1 MNALTI
7 GAIVGLVLL
16 VTLALGMPVAFALGL
31 TALISIVLFLTVAE
45 LAFFADFLFSSL
57 NDFALLAI
65 PLFVLMG
72 AIFGHSKASQDLLE
86 AAHVWVGRLPGGLA
100 MSSVMAC
107 SVFAALTGSSPATSA
122 AIGKIAIPEMTKRGY
137 PNGLATGAIVAGGTL
152 GILIPPSVTLI
163 LYGIATETSIGRL
176 FLGGV
181 VPGIMV
187 TLLFCLWI
195 LAAVFLGRRS
205 ASSQQQTSGA
215 GDSDAT
221 SQTVAGAESYSW
233 GHRFGVLIKIIPF
246 VVLIASVLGVLY
258 LGIATPSE
266 AAGVGAFLAII
277 LVALLYR
284 SVNVRNLMDIALE
297 TTRTSTMILMIV
309 AFSAV
314 LGQILTFLN
323 VPQGLAQLVADLEV
337 NRWVVFV
344 IMNLLFLFLGGVVPG
359 IMVTL
364 LFCLWILVAVFSSRR
379 SGRFQQQTSDTGE
392 SGETSQTIGAAES
405 YSWKHRFGVLT
416 KVIPFAVLIACVL
429 GVLYLG
435 IATPSEA
442 AGVGALLALILVA
455 LLYRSVNLRNL
466 MGIALETTRT
476 STMILMIVA
485 FSAVLGQVL
494 SFLNV
499 PQELAQ
505 LVADLEVNRWVV
517 FLIMNLLFLGFFIPP
532 VAIILVTMPV
542 LFPIITEL
550 GFDPIWFGVV
560 MTLNMEMGLITPPVG
575 LNLYVVQGIAPD
587 IPLRDI
593 LVGSPPYVGVL
604 ALGIIILALFPGL
617 VTWLPNQALGG

>member
-1 MNALTI
+1 
-7 GAIVGLVLL
+7 
-16 VTLALGMPVAFALGL
+16 
-31 TALISIVLFLTVAE
+31 
-45 LAFFADFLFSSL
+45 
-57 NDFALLAI
+57 
-65 PLFVLMG
+65 MG

-122 AIGKIAIPEMTKRGY
+122 AIGRIAIPEMTKRGY

-195 LAAVFLGRRS
+195 LA
-205 ASSQQQTSGA
+205 
-215 GDSDAT
+215 
-221 SQTVAGAESYSW
+221 
-233 GHRFGVLIKIIPF
+233 
-246 VVLIASVLGVLY
+246 VVL
-258 LGIATPSE
+258 
-266 AAGVGAFLAII
+266 
-277 LVALLYR
+277 
-284 SVNVRNLMDIALE
+284 
-297 TTRTSTMILMIV
+297 
-309 AFSAV
+309 
-314 LGQILTFLN
+314 
-323 VPQGLAQLVADLEV
+323 
-337 NRWVVFV
+337 
-344 IMNLLFLFLGGVVPG
+344 
-359 IMVTL
+359 
-364 LFCLWILVAVFSSRR
+364 SSRR
-379 SGRFQQQTSDTGE
+379 SGSFQQQTGGTGE
-392 SGETSQTIGAAES
+392 WRNLAGHRRRGELLLEAPLWRVDQGD
-405 YSWKHRFGVLT
+405 
-416 KVIPFAVLIACVL
+416 PFAVLIACVL

-442 AGVGALLALILVA
+442 AGVGALLSLILVA
-455 LLYRSVNLRNL
+455 LCRSVNLRNL
-466 MGIALETTRT
+466 MDIALETTRT

-505 LVADLEVNRWVV
+505 LVADLQVNRWVV
-517 FLIMNLLFLGFFIPP
+517 FVIMNLLFLFLGFFIPP

-575 LNLYVVQGIAPD
+575 LNLYVVQGIATHPAAGHTA
-587 IPLRDI
+587 
-593 LVGSPPYVGVL
+593 GSLPYVAVL
-604 ALGIIILALFPGL
+604 ALGILILALFPGL
-617 VTWLPNQALGG
+617 VTWLPNQTLGG

>member
-1 MNALTI
+1 VSALTI
-7 GAIVGLVLL
+7 GAIVGLILL
-16 VTLALGMPVAFALGL
+16 VTLAMGIPVAFALGL
-31 TALISIVLFLTVAE
+31 TAIISIFLFLTVDE
-45 LAFFADFLFSSL
+45 IAFFADFVFSSL
-57 NDFALLAI
+57 NDFGLLAI

-72 AIFGHSKASQDLLE
+72 AIFGRSKASQDLLE

-122 AIGKIAIPEMTKRGY
+122 AIGRIAIPEMTKRGY
-137 PNGLATGAIVAGGTL
+137 PNGLAAGAIVAGGTL

-181 VPGIMV
+181 LPGIMV
-187 TLLFCLWI
+187 TVLFCLWI
-195 LAAVFLGRRS
+195 LA
-205 ASSQQQTSGA
+205 
-215 GDSDAT
+215 
-221 SQTVAGAESYSW
+221 
-233 GHRFGVLIKIIPF
+233 
-246 VVLIASVLGVLY
+246 VVL
-258 LGIATPSE
+258 
-266 AAGVGAFLAII
+266 
-277 LVALLYR
+277 
-284 SVNVRNLMDIALE
+284 
-297 TTRTSTMILMIV
+297 
-309 AFSAV
+309 
-314 LGQILTFLN
+314 
-323 VPQGLAQLVADLEV
+323 
-337 NRWVVFV
+337 
-344 IMNLLFLFLGGVVPG
+344 
-359 IMVTL
+359 
-364 LFCLWILVAVFSSRR
+364 SSRR
-379 SGRFQQQTSDTGE
+379 SGSFQQQTGSTGE
-392 SGETSQTIGAAES
+392 SGETSQVIGGEES

-442 AGVGALLALILVA
+442 AGVGAFLAIVLVA
-455 LLYRSVNLRNL
+455 VLYRSVNARNL
-466 MGIALETTRT
+466 MDIALETTRT

-505 LVADLEVNRWVV
+505 LVADLQVNRWVV
-517 FLIMNLLFLGFFIPP
+517 FVIMNLLFLFLGCFIPP

-593 LVGSPPYVGVL
+593 LAGSLPYVAVL
-604 ALGIIILALFPGL
+604 ALGIIILALSPGL
-617 VTWLPNQALGG
+617 VTWLPNQTLGG

>member
-1 MNALTI
+1 VSALTI
-7 GAIVGLVLL
+7 GAIVGLILL
-16 VTLALGMPVAFALGL
+16 LTLAIGIPVAFALGI
-31 TALISIVLFLTVAE
+31 TAILSILIFLTPAE
-45 LAFFADFLFSSL
+45 FAFFADFVFASL
-57 NDFALLAI
+57 NDFGLLAI

-72 AIFGHSKASQDLLE
+72 AVFGHSKASRDLLE

-122 AIGKIAIPEMTKRGY
+122 AIGRIAIPEMTKRGY
-137 PNGLATGAIVAGGTL
+137 PNGLAAGAIVAGGTL

-181 VPGIMV
+181 LPGIMV
-187 TLLFCLWI
+187 TVLFCLWI
-195 LAAVFLGRRS
+195 LA
-205 ASSQQQTSGA
+205 
-215 GDSDAT
+215 
-221 SQTVAGAESYSW
+221 
-233 GHRFGVLIKIIPF
+233 
-246 VVLIASVLGVLY
+246 VVL
-258 LGIATPSE
+258 
-266 AAGVGAFLAII
+266 
-277 LVALLYR
+277 
-284 SVNVRNLMDIALE
+284 
-297 TTRTSTMILMIV
+297 
-309 AFSAV
+309 
-314 LGQILTFLN
+314 
-323 VPQGLAQLVADLEV
+323 
-337 NRWVVFV
+337 
-344 IMNLLFLFLGGVVPG
+344 
-359 IMVTL
+359 
-364 LFCLWILVAVFSSRR
+364 SSRR
-379 SGRFQQQTSDTGE
+379 SGSFQQQTGSTGE
-392 SGETSQTIGAAES
+392 SGETSQVIGGEES

-442 AGVGALLALILVA
+442 AGVGAFLAIVLVA
-455 LLYRSVNLRNL
+455 VLYRSVNARNL
-466 MGIALETTRT
+466 MDIALETTRT

-505 LVADLEVNRWVV
+505 LVADLQVNRWVV
-517 FLIMNLLFLGFFIPP
+517 FVIMNLLFLFLGCFIPP

-593 LVGSPPYVGVL
+593 LAGSLPYVAVL
-604 ALGIIILALFPGL
+604 ALGIIILALSPGL
-617 VTWLPNQALGG
+617 VTWLPNQTLGG

>member
-1 MNALTI
+1 VSALTI
-7 GAIVGLVLL
+7 GAIVGLILL
-16 VTLALGMPVAFALGL
+16 LTLAIGIPVAFALGI
-31 TALISIVLFLTVAE
+31 TAILSIVIFLTPAE
-45 LAFFADFLFSSL
+45 FAFFADFVFASL
-57 NDFALLAI
+57 NDFGLLAI

-72 AIFGHSKASQDLLE
+72 AVFGHSKASRDLLE

-122 AIGKIAIPEMTKRGY
+122 AIGRIAIPEMTKRGY
-137 PNGLATGAIVAGGTL
+137 PNGLAAGAIVAGGTL

-181 VPGIMV
+181 LPGIMV
-187 TLLFCLWI
+187 TVLFCLWI
-195 LAAVFLGRRS
+195 LA
-205 ASSQQQTSGA
+205 
-215 GDSDAT
+215 
-221 SQTVAGAESYSW
+221 
-233 GHRFGVLIKIIPF
+233 
-246 VVLIASVLGVLY
+246 VVL
-258 LGIATPSE
+258 
-266 AAGVGAFLAII
+266 
-277 LVALLYR
+277 
-284 SVNVRNLMDIALE
+284 
-297 TTRTSTMILMIV
+297 
-309 AFSAV
+309 
-314 LGQILTFLN
+314 
-323 VPQGLAQLVADLEV
+323 
-337 NRWVVFV
+337 
-344 IMNLLFLFLGGVVPG
+344 
-359 IMVTL
+359 
-364 LFCLWILVAVFSSRR
+364 SSRR
-379 SGRFQQQTSDTGE
+379 SGSFQQQTGSTGE
-392 SGETSQTIGAAES
+392 SGETSQVIGGEES

-442 AGVGALLALILVA
+442 AGVGALLAIVLVA
-455 LLYRSVNLRNL
+455 VLYRSVNARNL
-466 MGIALETTRT
+466 MDIALETTRT

-505 LVADLEVNRWVV
+505 LVADLQVNRWVV
-517 FLIMNLLFLGFFIPP
+517 FVIMNLLFLFLGCFIPP

-593 LVGSPPYVGVL
+593 LAGSLPYVAVL
-604 ALGIIILALFPGL
+604 ALGIIILALSPGL
-617 VTWLPNQALGG
+617 ATWLPNQTMGG

>member
-1 MNALTI
+1 VSALMI
-7 GAIVGLVLL
+7 GAIVGLILL
-16 VTLALGMPVAFALGL
+16 LMLAIGIPVAFALGI
-31 TALISIVLFLTVAE
+31 TAILSILIFLTPAE
-45 LAFFADFLFSSL
+45 FAFFADFVFASL
-57 NDFALLAI
+57 NDFGLLAI

-72 AIFGHSKASQDLLE
+72 AVFGHSKASRDLLE

-122 AIGKIAIPEMTKRGY
+122 AIGRIAIPEMTKRGY
-137 PNGLATGAIVAGGTL
+137 PNGLAAGAIVAGGTL

-181 VPGIMV
+181 LPGIMV
-187 TLLFCLWI
+187 TVLFCLWI
-195 LAAVFLGRRS
+195 LA
-205 ASSQQQTSGA
+205 
-215 GDSDAT
+215 
-221 SQTVAGAESYSW
+221 
-233 GHRFGVLIKIIPF
+233 
-246 VVLIASVLGVLY
+246 VVL
-258 LGIATPSE
+258 
-266 AAGVGAFLAII
+266 
-277 LVALLYR
+277 
-284 SVNVRNLMDIALE
+284 
-297 TTRTSTMILMIV
+297 
-309 AFSAV
+309 
-314 LGQILTFLN
+314 
-323 VPQGLAQLVADLEV
+323 
-337 NRWVVFV
+337 
-344 IMNLLFLFLGGVVPG
+344 
-359 IMVTL
+359 
-364 LFCLWILVAVFSSRR
+364 SSRR
-379 SGRFQQQTSDTGE
+379 SGSFQQQTGSTGE
-392 SGETSQTIGAAES
+392 SGETSQVIGGEES

-442 AGVGALLALILVA
+442 AGVGAFLAIVLVA
-455 LLYRSVNLRNL
+455 VLYRSVNARNL
-466 MGIALETTRT
+466 MDIALETTRT

-505 LVADLEVNRWVV
+505 LVADLQVNRWVV
-517 FLIMNLLFLGFFIPP
+517 FVIMNLLFLFLGCFIPP

-550 GFDPIWFGVV
+550 GYDPIWFGVV

-593 LVGSPPYVGVL
+593 LAGSLPYVAVL
-604 ALGIIILALFPGL
+604 ALGIIILALSPGL
-617 VTWLPNQALGG
+617 VTWLPNQTLGG

>member
-1 MNALTI
+1 VSALTI
-7 GAIVGLVLL
+7 GAIVGLILL
-16 VTLALGMPVAFALGL
+16 LMLAIGIPVAFALGI
-31 TALISIVLFLTVAE
+31 TAILSILIFLTPAE
-45 LAFFADFLFSSL
+45 FAFFADFVFASL
-57 NDFALLAI
+57 NDFGLLAI

-72 AIFGHSKASQDLLE
+72 AVFGHSKASRDLLE

-122 AIGKIAIPEMTKRGY
+122 AIGRIAIPEMTKRGY
-137 PNGLATGAIVAGGTL
+137 PNGLAAGAIVAGGTL

-181 VPGIMV
+181 IPGIMV
-187 TLLFCLWI
+187 TVLFCLWI
-195 LAAVFLGRRS
+195 LA
-205 ASSQQQTSGA
+205 
-215 GDSDAT
+215 
-221 SQTVAGAESYSW
+221 
-233 GHRFGVLIKIIPF
+233 
-246 VVLIASVLGVLY
+246 VVL
-258 LGIATPSE
+258 
-266 AAGVGAFLAII
+266 
-277 LVALLYR
+277 
-284 SVNVRNLMDIALE
+284 
-297 TTRTSTMILMIV
+297 
-309 AFSAV
+309 
-314 LGQILTFLN
+314 
-323 VPQGLAQLVADLEV
+323 
-337 NRWVVFV
+337 
-344 IMNLLFLFLGGVVPG
+344 
-359 IMVTL
+359 
-364 LFCLWILVAVFSSRR
+364 SSRR
-379 SGRFQQQTSDTGE
+379 SGSFQQQTGSAGE
-392 SGETSQTIGAAES
+392 SGETSQVIGGEES
-405 YSWKHRFGVLT
+405 YSWQHRFGVLT

-442 AGVGALLALILVA
+442 AGVGALLAIVLVA
-455 LLYRSVNLRNL
+455 VLYRSVNARNL
-466 MGIALETTRT
+466 MDVALETTRT

-505 LVADLEVNRWVV
+505 LVADLQVNRWVV
-517 FLIMNLLFLGFFIPP
+517 FVIMNLLFLFLGCFIPP

-593 LVGSPPYVGVL
+593 LAGSLPYVAVL
-604 ALGIIILALFPGL
+604 ALGIIILALSPGL
-617 VTWLPNQALGG
+617 VTWLPNQTMGG

>member
-1 MNALTI
+1 VSALTI
-7 GAIVGLVLL
+7 GAIVGLILL
-16 VTLALGMPVAFALGL
+16 LTLAIGIPVAFALGI
-31 TALISIVLFLTVAE
+31 TAILSILIFLTPAE
-45 LAFFADFLFSSL
+45 FAFFADFVFASL
-57 NDFALLAI
+57 NDFGLLAI

-72 AIFGHSKASQDLLE
+72 AVFGHSKASRDLLE

-122 AIGKIAIPEMTKRGY
+122 AIGRIAIPEMTKRGY
-137 PNGLATGAIVAGGTL
+137 PNGLAAGAIVAGGTL

-181 VPGIMV
+181 IPGIMV
-187 TLLFCLWI
+187 TVLFCLWI
-195 LAAVFLGRRS
+195 LA
-205 ASSQQQTSGA
+205 
-215 GDSDAT
+215 
-221 SQTVAGAESYSW
+221 
-233 GHRFGVLIKIIPF
+233 
-246 VVLIASVLGVLY
+246 VVL
-258 LGIATPSE
+258 
-266 AAGVGAFLAII
+266 
-277 LVALLYR
+277 
-284 SVNVRNLMDIALE
+284 
-297 TTRTSTMILMIV
+297 
-309 AFSAV
+309 
-314 LGQILTFLN
+314 
-323 VPQGLAQLVADLEV
+323 
-337 NRWVVFV
+337 
-344 IMNLLFLFLGGVVPG
+344 
-359 IMVTL
+359 
-364 LFCLWILVAVFSSRR
+364 SSRR
-379 SGRFQQQTSDTGE
+379 SGSFQQQTGSTGE
-392 SGETSQTIGAAES
+392 SGETSQVIGGEES
-405 YSWKHRFGVLT
+405 YSWQHRFGVLT

-442 AGVGALLALILVA
+442 AGVGAFLAIVLVA
-455 LLYRSVNLRNL
+455 ALYRSVNARNL
-466 MGIALETTRT
+466 MDVALETTRT

-505 LVADLEVNRWVV
+505 LVADLQVNRWVV
-517 FLIMNLLFLGFFIPP
+517 FVIMNLLFLFLGCFIPP

-593 LVGSPPYVGVL
+593 LAGSLPYVAVL
-604 ALGIIILALFPGL
+604 ALGIIILALSPGL
-617 VTWLPNQALGG
+617 VTWLPNQTLGG

>member
-1 MNALTI
+1 VSALTI
-7 GAIVGLVLL
+7 GAIVGLILL
-16 VTLALGMPVAFALGL
+16 LMLAIGIPVAFALGL
-31 TALISIVLFLTVAE
+31 TAIISIVIFLTPAE
-45 LAFFADFLFSSL
+45 FAFFADFVFASL
-57 NDFALLAI
+57 NDFGLLAI

-122 AIGKIAIPEMTKRGY
+122 AIGRIAIPEMTKRGY
-137 PNGLATGAIVAGGTL
+137 PNGLAAGAIVAGGTL

-195 LAAVFLGRRS
+195 L
-205 ASSQQQTSGA
+205 
-215 GDSDAT
+215 
-221 SQTVAGAESYSW
+221 
-233 GHRFGVLIKIIPF
+233 
-246 VVLIASVLGVLY
+246 VV
-258 LGIATPSE
+258 
-266 AAGVGAFLAII
+266 
-277 LVALLYR
+277 
-284 SVNVRNLMDIALE
+284 
-297 TTRTSTMILMIV
+297 
-309 AFSAV
+309 
-314 LGQILTFLN
+314 
-323 VPQGLAQLVADLEV
+323 
-337 NRWVVFV
+337 
-344 IMNLLFLFLGGVVPG
+344 
-359 IMVTL
+359 
-364 LFCLWILVAVFSSRR
+364 VFSSRR
-379 SGRFQQQTSDTGE
+379 SGSFHQQTGSTAE
-392 SGETSQTIGAAES
+392 SGETSQTIGGEES

-442 AGVGALLALILVA
+442 AGVGALLSLILVA

-466 MGIALETTRT
+466 MEIALETTRT

-517 FLIMNLLFLGFFIPP
+517 FVIMNLLFLFLGFFIPP

-593 LVGSPPYVGVL
+593 LVGSLPYVAVL

-617 VTWLPNQALGG
+617 VTWLPNQTLGG

>member
-1 MNALTI
+1 VSALTI
-7 GAIVGLVLL
+7 GAIVGLILL
-16 VTLALGMPVAFALGL
+16 LTLAIGIPVAFALGL
-31 TALISIVLFLTVAE
+31 TAIISIVIFLTPAE
-45 LAFFADFLFSSL
+45 FAFFADFVFASL
-57 NDFALLAI
+57 NDFGLLAI

-122 AIGKIAIPEMTKRGY
+122 AIGRIAIPEMTKRGY

-181 VPGIMV
+181 VPGILV

-195 LAAVFLGRRS
+195 LLVVLSSRRGGS
-205 ASSQQQTSGA
+205 FQQQTSATGE
-215 GDSDAT
+215 GGET
-221 SQTVAGAESYSW
+221 SQVIGGEESYSW
-233 GHRFGVLIKIIPF
+233 G
-246 VVLIASVLGVLY
+246 
-258 LGIATPSE
+258 
-266 AAGVGAFLAII
+266 
-277 LVALLYR
+277 
-284 SVNVRNLMDIALE
+284 
-297 TTRTSTMILMIV
+297 
-309 AFSAV
+309 
-314 LGQILTFLN
+314 
-323 VPQGLAQLVADLEV
+323 
-337 NRWVVFV
+337 
-344 IMNLLFLFLGGVVPG
+344 
-359 IMVTL
+359 
-364 LFCLWILVAVFSSRR
+364 
-379 SGRFQQQTSDTGE
+379 
-392 SGETSQTIGAAES
+392 
-405 YSWKHRFGVLT
+405 HRFGVLT
-416 KVIPFAVLIACVL
+416 KVIPFALLIACVL

-466 MGIALETTRT
+466 MDIALETTRT

-494 SFLNV
+494 SFLDV

-505 LVADLEVNRWVV
+505 LVADLQVNRWVV
-517 FLIMNLLFLGFFIPP
+517 FVIMNLLFLVLGCFIPP

-550 GFDPIWFGVV
+550 GFDPVWFGVV

-587 IPLRDI
+587 IPLRAI
-593 LVGSPPYVGVL
+593 LAGSLPYVVVL
-604 ALGIIILALFPGL
+604 AVGIIILALFPGL
-617 VTWLPNQALGG
+617 VTWLPNQTLGG

>member
-1 MNALTI
+1 VSALTI
-7 GAIVGLVLL
+7 GAVVGLILL
-16 VTLALGMPVAFALGL
+16 LTLAIGIPVAFALGL
-31 TALISIVLFLTVAE
+31 TAIISIVIFLTPAE
-45 LAFFADFLFSSL
+45 FAFFADFVFASL
-57 NDFALLAI
+57 NDFGLLAI

-122 AIGKIAIPEMTKRGY
+122 AIGRIAIPEMTKRGY

-195 LAAVFLGRRS
+195 LAVVLASRRS
-205 ASSQQQTSGA
+205 ANFQQQTS
-215 GDSDAT
+215 AT
-221 SQTVAGAESYSW
+221 GERGESSHVIGGEESYSW
-233 GHRFGVLIKIIPF
+233 GHRL
-246 VVLIASVLGVLY
+246 
-258 LGIATPSE
+258 
-266 AAGVGAFLAII
+266 
-277 LVALLYR
+277 
-284 SVNVRNLMDIALE
+284 
-297 TTRTSTMILMIV
+297 
-309 AFSAV
+309 
-314 LGQILTFLN
+314 
-323 VPQGLAQLVADLEV
+323 
-337 NRWVVFV
+337 
-344 IMNLLFLFLGGVVPG
+344 
-359 IMVTL
+359 
-364 LFCLWILVAVFSSRR
+364 
-379 SGRFQQQTSDTGE
+379 
-392 SGETSQTIGAAES
+392 
-405 YSWKHRFGVLT
+405 GVLT
-416 KVIPFAVLIACVL
+416 KVIPFALLIACVL

-442 AGVGALLALILVA
+442 AGVGALLSLLLVA
-455 LLYRSVNLRNL
+455 LLYRSVNLRSL
-466 MGIALETTRT
+466 MDVALETTRT

-505 LVADLEVNRWVV
+505 LVADLQVNRWVV
-517 FLIMNLLFLGFFIPP
+517 FVIMNLLFLFLGFFIPP

-550 GFDPIWFGVV
+550 GFDPVWFGIV

-593 LVGSPPYVGVL
+593 LAGSLPYVAVL

-617 VTWLPNQALGG
+617 VTWLPNQTLGA